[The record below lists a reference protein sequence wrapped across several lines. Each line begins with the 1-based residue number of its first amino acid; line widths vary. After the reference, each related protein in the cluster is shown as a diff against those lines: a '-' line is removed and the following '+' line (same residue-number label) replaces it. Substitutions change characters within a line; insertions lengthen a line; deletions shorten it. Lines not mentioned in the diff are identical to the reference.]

1 VAVVLVDRGVPVERR
16 QRDLSL
22 FARKYDGVLCVA
34 EEETIP
40 WLRRYVEAAGLENV
54 EVEEMP

>member
-1 VAVVLVDRGVPVERR
+1 
-16 QRDLSL
+16 LSL

-34 EEETIP
+34 EQETIP
-40 WLRRYVEAAGLENV
+40 WLRRYVEEAGIENV